1 LRYNIGIICV
11 IEGTQI
17 KLQFDEEEHYWALN
31 EHIAVLTPA
40 FATDAAGD
48 RGFRFVDD
56 PAFEQVANSIED
68 LQISRNSDED
78 HTGDVYSCI
87 AASFVRDIRLPTR
100 RIDLST
106 SDIRLSKYTIGI
118 LERFSRNVG
127 MRV

>member
-1 LRYNIGIICV
+1 MRYNIRIICV
-11 IEGTQI
+11 PEGTQI
-17 KLQFDEEEHYWALN
+17 KLQFDEEEHYSLN
-31 EHIAVLTPA
+31 EHIAVFTSA
-40 FATDAAGD
+40 FSTDAAGD

-106 SDIRLSKYTIGI
+106 SDIRLSNYTIGI
-118 LERFSRNVG
+118 LARFSGNVG